1 MNIFLRSSWFVS
13 AGRYLFS
20 ELFLTD
26 KKSEQN
32 FNKNCPHEKTAEIYL
47 IALPWFSIYKLFQ
60 RILSRLYWLKY
71 RENDRDRVS
80 PFTPLSLL
88 CHPIQILN
96 HFHYWSK
103 STPTFNTWFF
113 QFWLNARFFPNPMF
127 PIPAEKETDSWMV
140 AHTKTT
146 AIKKPRRFICKI
158 VRFSSLT
165 FD

>member
-1 MNIFLRSSWFVS
+1 MNIVLRSNWFVS
-13 AGRYLFS
+13 AGRYLFLNYFLLTEKVS
-20 ELFLTD
+20 KILIKTVLMKNSLNLFNSFAMVL
-26 KKSEQN
+26 
-32 FNKNCPHEKTAEIYL
+32 
-47 IALPWFSIYKLFQ
+47 
-60 RILSRLYWLKY
+60 
-71 RENDRDRVS
+71 S
-80 PFTPLSLL
+80 PFTSYFNVFYLVFTDWSIMKTIEIESLHPLV

-113 QFWLNARFFPNPMF
+113 QFWLNARFFPCTPMF
-127 PIPAEKETDSWMV
+127 PIPAVKEADSWMV

-158 VRFSSLT
+158 VCFSSLT